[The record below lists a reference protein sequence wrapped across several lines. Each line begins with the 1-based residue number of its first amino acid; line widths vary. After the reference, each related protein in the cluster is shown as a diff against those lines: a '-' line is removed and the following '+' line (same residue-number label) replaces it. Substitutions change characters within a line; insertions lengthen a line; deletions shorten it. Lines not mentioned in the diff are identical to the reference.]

1 MTNLNFVPKNVPS
14 DFNVSIRVS
23 TEINE
28 SNKNLFDRNVN
39 VKDLWSE
46 ENEKFDRWGIND
58 GSEVPE
64 KPEDLTESIKEIK
77 ITGKKGANQSLSAK
91 EKLNKVQIYFIVKS
105 IKVEGEDVLIA
116 VPINNFDDLSNSSYG
131 KAISARAG
139 TFLMRTDADL
149 NKKGFIEGRPGNRPF
164 ILEQALEVE
173 APYGSLPELPLEVLV
188 LPKKYGINGNLEIL
202 DLTIEEQEEDES
214 KLITEIIVDDSG
226 KERMLYYFL
235 SEYEYDYAFLDN
247 TIFTNVEPYLTT
259 PRDEASFNRT
269 FKDILKNNIKNF
281 GLEDIWN
288 KKKKELRLS
297 EIEDLVYKNTDELLS
312 KNIIPI
318 FSNLEDAQDL
328 LIVVLE
334 ELLEPFK
341 TIRFIENPINQD
353 DYPLTNLDYL
363 DDSFTLQNK
372 YVSPE
377 TRMDKIQLWLTKYRL
392 IKSRTQLKPQ
402 YELNYQRFL
411 FPRIPEELQ
420 EFLDPAE
427 SSETAYLSESDT
439 VLLDIASNVK
449 IVSMG
454 LGDFLSFWNNNETKN
469 GEILFIPSSKSFKKI
484 NLPLLPKK
492 PKDRFY
498 EYQQKFR
505 SEDKQKMT
513 EYNYSYEIKSSLN

>member
-14 DFNVSIRVS
+14 DVNVSSRVS
-23 TEINE
+23 AEINE
-28 SNKNLFDRNVN
+28 SDKSLFDSNFNVD
-39 VKDLWSE
+39 DLWSE
-46 ENEKFDRWGIND
+46 ETEKIDRWGIND
-58 GSEVPE
+58 GSEGPDKVDNLNE
-64 KPEDLTESIKEIK
+64 RV
-77 ITGKKGANQSLSAK
+77 K
-91 EKLNKVQIYFIVKS
+91 EKLNKIQVYFIVKS
-105 IKVEGEDVLIA
+105 TEIEEKEFLVA

-164 ILEQALEVE
+164 ILEHALEVE
-173 APYGSLPELPLEVLV
+173 APYGSLPELPLEALL
-188 LPKKYGINGNLEIL
+188 LPKKYGINGNVEVP

-214 KLITEIIVDDSG
+214 KLITEMVVDDSG

-247 TIFTNVEPYLTT
+247 TIFTNAEPYLTT
-259 PRDEASFNRT
+259 PRNEVSFNRT
-269 FKDILKNNIKNF
+269 FKDILENNIKTIK
-281 GLEDIWN
+281 LEDIWN
-288 KKKKELRLS
+288 KEKKELRLA

-312 KNIIPI
+312 KNIIPV
-318 FSNLEDAQDL
+318 FSNLEEAQDL
-328 LIVVLE
+328 LITVLE

-341 TIRFIENPINQD
+341 TIRFIENSNNQK
-353 DYPLTNLDYL
+353 DYPLTNVDYF

-372 YVSPE
+372 YAFPE
-377 TRMDKIQLWLTKYRL
+377 TRIDKIELWLTKYRL

-411 FPRIPEELQ
+411 FPRIPEELH
-420 EFLDPAE
+420 EFLEPDE
-427 SSETAYLSESDT
+427 RSETAYLSESDT

-469 GEILFIPSSKSFKKI
+469 GEILFIPSSKSFKKT
-484 NLPLLPKK
+484 NLPLISKK
-492 PKDRFY
+492 PRDRFY

-505 SEDKQKMT
+505 GEDKQKIKD
-513 EYNYSYEIKSSLN
+513 YSYSYEIKSSLN

>member
-14 DFNVSIRVS
+14 DFNVSNHIS
-23 TEINE
+23 AEINE
-28 SNKNLFDRNVN
+28 SNKSLFDSNFDVN
-39 VKDLWSE
+39 DLWSE
-46 ENEKFDRWGIND
+46 ENGKMDRWGISD
-58 GSEVPE
+58 GSEEHDKVGN
-64 KPEDLTESIKEIK
+64 LNESSKEARV
-77 ITGKKGANQSLSAK
+77 GDKKNPNQNIFAK
-91 EKLNKVQIYFIVKS
+91 DKLNKIQVYFIVKS
-105 IKVEGEDVLIA
+105 IKVDKKEFLVA

-164 ILEQALEVE
+164 ILEHALEVE
-173 APYGSLPELPLEVLV
+173 APYGSLPELPLEALL
-188 LPKKYGINGNLEIL
+188 LPKKYGRNGNVEIP

-214 KLITEIIVDDSG
+214 KLITETIVDDSG

-259 PRDEASFNRT
+259 PRNEVNFNRT
-269 FKDILKNNIKNF
+269 FKDILENNIKTIK
-281 GLEDIWN
+281 LDDIWN
-288 KKKKELRLS
+288 KEKKEFRLA

-312 KNIIPI
+312 KNIIPV
-318 FSNLEDAQDL
+318 FSNLEEAQDL
-328 LIVVLE
+328 LITVLE

-341 TIRFIENPINQD
+341 TIRFIENSSNQK
-353 DYPLTNLDYL
+353 DYPLTNIDYF

-372 YVSPE
+372 YAFPE
-377 TRMDKIQLWLTKYRL
+377 TRMDNIKLWLTKYRL
-392 IKSRTQLKPQ
+392 IKPRTQLKPQ

-411 FPRIPEELQ
+411 FPRIPEELH
-420 EFLDPAE
+420 EFLEPDE
-427 SSETAYLSESDT
+427 RSETAYLSESDT

-454 LGDFLSFWNNNETKN
+454 LGDFLSFWNNTETKN

-484 NLPLLPKK
+484 NLPLIPKK
-492 PKDRFY
+492 PRDRFY
-498 EYQQKFR
+498 EYQQQFR
-505 SEDKQKMT
+505 GDNKQKIKD
-513 EYNYSYEIKSSLN
+513 YSYSYEIKSSLN

>member
-1 MTNLNFVPKNVPS
+1 MTNLNFVPKNVPN
-14 DFNVSIRVS
+14 DLNVSSRVS
-23 TEINE
+23 NEIND
-28 SNKNLFDRNVN
+28 SDKNLFDNNVN
-39 VKDLWSE
+39 VNNLWSE
-46 ENEKFDRWGIND
+46 ENENFDRWGIND
-58 GSEVPE
+58 GSEKTDKPGNLNESNKKIKLTGE
-64 KPEDLTESIKEIK
+64 KDV
-77 ITGKKGANQSLSAK
+77 NQNLAAK
-91 EKLNKVQIYFIVKS
+91 EKLNKVQVYFIVKS
-105 IKVEGEDVLIA
+105 IKGEGKEALVA

-149 NKKGFIEGRPGNRPF
+149 NKKGFIEGKPGNRPF
-164 ILEQALEVE
+164 ILEHALEVE
-173 APYGSLPELPLEVLV
+173 APYGSLPELPLEALV
-188 LPKKYGINGNLEIL
+188 LAKKYGINGNLEVQ

-214 KLITEIIVDDSG
+214 KLITEMIVDDSG

-259 PRDEASFNRT
+259 PRDEVSFNRT
-269 FKDILKNNIKNF
+269 FKDILENNIKTI
-281 GLEDIWN
+281 GLDDIWN
-288 KKKKELRLS
+288 KEKKELRLS

-318 FSNLEDAQDL
+318 FSDLEEAQDL
-328 LIVVLE
+328 LIIVLE

-341 TIRFIENPINQD
+341 TIRFIENSSNQD
-353 DYPLTNLDYL
+353 DYPLTNIDYF

-372 YVSPE
+372 YASPE

-411 FPRIPEELQ
+411 FPRIPEELH
-420 EFLDPAE
+420 EFLEPDE
-427 SSETAYLSESDT
+427 RSETAYLSESDT

-454 LGDFLSFWNNNETKN
+454 LGDFLSFWNNSETKN

-484 NLPLLPKK
+484 NLPLISKK

-505 SEDKQKMT
+505 GGDKQKI
-513 EYNYSYEIKSSLN
+513 EDYSYSYEIKSSPR